1 MNITVLGASGKT
13 GSELIKQALD
23 AGHTVTA
30 VVRRVGS
37 IETRPN
43 LTVTVGDV
51 TDPSVIASTSKGTD
65 VIVSTLG
72 TMKGTLMTDTVTA
85 VIAASKTTGVKRFIL
100 MSSFA
105 VRKEQLGAA
114 TKIITGLAMGSVVK
128 DKAASEELL
137 RASDLDWTIVY
148 PTGLANAPKG
158 AKLRVVP
165 LDKKVGITHK
175 TARADVAAW
184 ILTEAS
190 NNAFVHQD
198 VLITQV

>member
-30 VVRRVGS
+30 VVRRAGS

-43 LTVTVGDV
+43 LTVTIGDV
-51 TDPSVIASTSKGTD
+51 TDTSVIASASKGTD

-72 TMKGTLMTDTVTA
+72 TMKGTLMTDTVTT

-105 VRKEQLGAA
+105 VRKEQLGTA
-114 TKIITGLAMGSVVK
+114 TKIITGLAMGNVVK
-128 DKAASEELL
+128 DKATSEELL

-148 PTGLANAPKG
+148 PTGLTNAPKG
-158 AKLRVVP
+158 AELRVVP

-184 ILTEAS
+184 ILAEA
-190 NNAFVHQD
+190 NMKKFVKKN
-198 VLITQV
+198 VLITQA